1 MSPLVWNV
9 ATKRVRKTE
18 TSGVYGLHKIKKV
31 TNNMEKDW

>member
-9 ATKRVRKTE
+9 ERVRKTE